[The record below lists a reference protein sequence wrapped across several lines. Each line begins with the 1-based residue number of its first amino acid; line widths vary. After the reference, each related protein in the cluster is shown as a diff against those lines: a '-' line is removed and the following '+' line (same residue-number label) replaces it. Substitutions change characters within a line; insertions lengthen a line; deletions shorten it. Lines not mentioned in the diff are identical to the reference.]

1 MYEALLKSLNIERRE
16 AGMVALLVSQSFF
29 IGIFFAALEISA
41 TALFMDQYGEQ
52 QLGRAFL
59 VSGLMGMVLTGIFS
73 SLQGKI
79 KYSALITITL
89 IIITLLTTGM
99 WISFYFTTNE
109 WLVFGIFSL
118 MGALYILSLVA
129 FSGMAGRLFTLRQ
142 GKRLFSIIDSGL
154 VFGMII
160 ISIAVPVILQFI
172 SEIKDLMLISAIS
185 ILLALIIQTVTT
197 SKYNVNSSEEQLSG
211 VNNEKPESVG
221 IGKFINNRYIG
232 LLALFVMLS
241 MITLFFTSYNFL
253 TSGKISYPD
262 SSDFAIFLAKFT
274 IAVMAFS
281 FILKTFVYSKLIK
294 TYGLK
299 VSLLV
304 TPLLIA
310 LFVVV
315 SSAVG
320 TIWGYETETASFV
333 IFFLLLALVRFFS
346 INLKDSI
353 QTPSLRLLFQ
363 PIDAKIRYNVQA
375 KVEGLVNEFSAV
387 LSGILLAGLGLITSM
402 ELIHYSYILVAIVLT
417 WIYITIQ
424 LYKEYQNM
432 LRRSLLDYKKK
443 SIETE
448 KKDETSIAGISRN
461 EKIALQKIER
471 SLEMM
476 KNYEPT
482 LFDIKLDQLLKE
494 NSIGA
499 KELAIKSID
508 EAEIY
513 SSIKEL
519 GVIAKGDKDETIKK
533 MAEEVKSKLEK
544 SFKSHLD
551 VENIIY
557 LAKSKNEADR
567 VKAAKIIG
575 DSENHEFSSLLK
587 NLLRDLAPK
596 VKLQA
601 INAIAKMNNKDLWP
615 FLVEQLA
622 DEQYRSAARSAIESI
637 GEPILENLERAFY
650 KSGAQLQ
657 LLLAIVDLYG
667 RIEGEKTVKYLLK
680 KLNDPNNQVVKKA
693 LNSLKMRNFS
703 ADNESIQSQIFQSIE
718 QTIGLAAWNFAAK
731 YDVEEQGINKYLS
744 DAFDEELAQNY
755 NMIFLLLSLV
765 YDPTSIEH
773 IRKNI
778 ESGTTEGVSFA
789 IEMLDLFVA
798 DQLKGVLFALLE
810 DNRPEE
816 KIREFELHFPI
827 NVYGNSNVLKQIM
840 NRSANQ
846 LNNVTRACA
855 IYTYLDLPEKDRIIG
870 NDIVANLFNN
880 DPLINETAA
889 IVMNKLDPS
898 NYLSTKSRLSSAK
911 EEHLDAAIQLFN
923 KNPRNSLIEKV
934 MILNK
939 IASLKT
945 HDQRL
950 IEDLALNL
958 KLESAKTG
966 DILLRKDQ
974 INKFYFIVEGSA
986 KGNFKNEEI
995 NFKQFELIN
1004 DMIFL
1009 DSDEANSK
1017 IEAKSDMVLL
1027 SMSDEYFKTI
1037 LFKYPELGDIMLYA
1051 FDLRISGKIGIT

>member
-16 AGMVALLVSQSFF
+16 AGMVGLLVTQSFF

-59 VSGLMGMVLTGIFS
+59 VSGLMGVVLTGIFS

-79 KYSALITITL
+79 KYSSLITITL
-89 IIITLLTTGM
+89 VLITLLTAGM
-99 WISFYFTTNE
+99 WLSFSFTTNE

-160 ISIAVPVILQFI
+160 ISIAVPIILQFI
-172 SEIKDLMLISAIS
+172 SEIKDLMLISAVS
-185 ILLALIIQTVTT
+185 IFLALIVQTVTT
-197 SKYNVNSSEEQLSG
+197 KKYNVNSSEEQIR
-211 VNNEKPESVG
+211 NANDEKPESVG
-221 IGKFINNRYIG
+221 IGKFIKNRYIG

-241 MITLFFTSYNFL
+241 MVTLFFTSYNFL
-253 TSGKISYPD
+253 TSGKMSYPD
-262 SSDFAIFLAKFT
+262 SNDFAIFLANFT

-310 LFVVV
+310 LFVIV

-320 TIWGYETETASFV
+320 AIWGYETETASFV

-402 ELIHYSYILVAIVLT
+402 ELIHYSYILVAIVLL

-443 SIETE
+443 STKTEEFSETG
-448 KKDETSIAGISRN
+448 IAAVNRN

-471 SLEMM
+471 SLELM

-513 SSIKEL
+513 TSIKEL
-519 GVIAKGDKDETIKK
+519 GIIAKEDKDDTIKK
-533 MAEEVKSKLEK
+533 LAGDVKSKLEK
-544 SFKSHLD
+544 SFKSHLG

-557 LAKSKNEADR
+557 LAKSKNEVDR

-575 DSENHEFSSLLK
+575 DTENHEFSSLLK
-587 NLLRDLAPK
+587 NLLRDLSPK

-601 INAIAKMNNKDLWP
+601 INSIAKMKNRDLWP

-650 KSGAQLQ
+650 KSGAQLN

-703 ADNESIQSQIFQSIE
+703 ADNETIQSQIFQSIE

-744 DAFDEELAQNY
+744 DEFDEELAQNY

-816 KIREFELHFPI
+816 KIRELELHFPI
-827 NVYGNSNVLKQIM
+827 NVYRTSDVLKQIM

-889 IVMNKLDPS
+889 IVMNKLDS
-898 NYLSTKSRLSSAK
+898 GIYQSTKSRLSSVK
-911 EEHLDAAIQLFN
+911 EEHLDSAIQLFN
-923 KNPRNSLIEKV
+923 KNHRNSLIEKV
-934 MILNK
+934 MVLNK
-939 IASLKT
+939 VESLKT
-945 HDQRL
+945 HDQKL
-950 IEDLALNL
+950 IEDLALKL
-958 KLESAKTG
+958 KLENAKTG
-966 DILLRKDQ
+966 DILLKKDQ
-974 INKFYFIVEGSA
+974 LNNYYFIVEGTA
-986 KGNFKNEEI
+986 KGNFNNEEI
-995 NFKQFELIN
+995 NFNQFELMN

-1009 DSDEANSK
+1009 DSDDADSIIRAE
-1017 IEAKSDMVLL
+1017 SDMILL
-1027 SMSDEYFKTI
+1027 SMSDEYFKTM
-1037 LFKYPELGDIMLYA
+1037 LFKYPELGDIMLYT
-1051 FDLRISGKIGIT
+1051 FDLRISGKIEIT